1 MKYLNKFNEGFGQ
14 HLDEQELREFCE
26 MYLAYLTDEGFE
38 VEITKERENS
48 ITYYWKVKIL
58 KQESKQFGAGHLAY
72 SRMEYVKFKWN
83 SVKDQF
89 IPFLQM
95 VQKEY
100 DFREDNIG
108 RMCSIAWRIEDSL
121 VTIPK
126 QYILKELLED
136 KIETNFT
143 FKLSSDRKASIQGN
157 VGSIKLEILE
167 EVERN

>member
-58 KQESKQFGAGHLAY
+58 KQESKQFGARHLAY

-89 IPFLQM
+89 IPFLKVLNNKYIIKRNYGYTVALQM
-95 VQKEY
+95 VNGNKTWATN
-100 DFREDNIG
+100 DNILNDDFSKNFK
-108 RMCSIAWRIEDSL
+108 RSPLLYIEIMLYSE
-121 VTIPK
+121 K
-126 QYILKELLED
+126 
-136 KIETNFT
+136 
-143 FKLSSDRKASIQGN
+143 
-157 VGSIKLEILE
+157 
-167 EVERN
+167 